1 MVSKHRDPTRGR
13 GYRPSETE
21 HFLASMPNS
30 QWILIRHGQVWRPPT
45 DVYETE
51 DSVVVK
57 VEVAG
62 MAEEDF
68 SIVFSEQTLVIA
80 GTRRDYATKRG
91 YHQMEI
97 PYGEFRTEVYISET
111 VDTDNV
117 EALYKDGFLTVT
129 VPMRKARRVTIHPNA
144 AS

>member
-1 MVSKHRDPTRGR
+1 MVSKHSGPTRGR
-13 GYRPSETE
+13 GYRSSESE
-21 HFLASMPNS
+21 LFLGNMPNS
-30 QWILIRHGQVWRPPT
+30 QWILMRHGQAWRPPT

-68 SIVFSEQTLVIA
+68 SIVFSEQTLVIT

-97 PYGEFRTEVYISET
+97 PYGEFRTEVYLSEP

-117 EALYKDGFLTVT
+117 EALYKDGFLTVNLP
-129 VPMRKARRVTIHPNA
+129 VRKARRVTIHPNTE
-144 AS
+144 S